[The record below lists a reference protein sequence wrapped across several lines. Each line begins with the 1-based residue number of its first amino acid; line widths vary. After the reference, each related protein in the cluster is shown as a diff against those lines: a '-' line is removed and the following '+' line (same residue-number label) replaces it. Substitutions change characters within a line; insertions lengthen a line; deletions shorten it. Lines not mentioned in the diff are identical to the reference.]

1 MLHRLVPFDTQQPDH
16 QHSFVHH
23 EAKLNSRLSLLEA
36 SKHVHLQERKEN
48 TENWDSILM
57 QRSMFYPSNY
67 WKMGFLRL
75 LLLIH
80 VVWDQRRFRVISNRR
95 TTSCQRSCHLHATL
109 RTSASHIHWSEN
121 CHHTR
126 NVMLMLRLPMCRR
139 RRWRIKWPIWAT
151 HRSIRRQADQ
161 LSIRTV
167 CLWWHLAGKQ
177 RITAGVD

>member
-1 MLHRLVPFDTQQPDH
+1 MLHRLVPFDTQQPDN

-80 VVWDQRRFRVISNRR
+80 VV
-95 TTSCQRSCHLHATL
+95 
-109 RTSASHIHWSEN
+109 
-121 CHHTR
+121 
-126 NVMLMLRLPMCRR
+126 
-139 RRWRIKWPIWAT
+139 
-151 HRSIRRQADQ
+151 
-161 LSIRTV
+161 
-167 CLWWHLAGKQ
+167 
-177 RITAGVD
+177 